1 MAVLTIEY
9 FPGLH
14 KVQEID
20 LYNDEYVPGQQS
32 EQKVRLNE
40 YFPGEHDMHVSRLDA
55 PDIVEYLPTRQE

>member
-1 MAVLTIEY
+1 MFTIEY

-14 KVQEID
+14 KVQEED
-20 LYNDEYVPGQQS
+20 ALKGEYVPGQQS

-40 YFPGEHDMHVSRLDA
+40 YFPEEHDMHVSGLDA